1 MMQNNKVNYSL
12 HILLVF
18 LLLMVSTKLFPQDK
32 VIRLSVPV
40 AKTQTT
46 ETFGALFNSELDS
59 IEFKSLI
66 SEPAKYVGKTIQT
79 ETKINKVCQKKGCFF
94 IAQHGQSIMRV
105 SFKDYGFF
113 IPTDS
118 FNKSVQ
124 LNGNVIAKQRSE
136 EQAEHFK
143 KDLGKDSDSIKS
155 GLVYEF
161 VAQSVKITTG

>member
-1 MMQNNKVNYSL
+1 MIQNNKVYYSL
-12 HILLVF
+12 EILCVF
-18 LLLMVSTKLFPQDK
+18 LLLMVSTKLYSQDK
-32 VIRLSVPV
+32 VIRLSEPV
-40 AKTQTT
+40 EKTQTT
-46 ETFGALFNSELDS
+46 ETFGALFNSELDN

-79 ETKINKVCQKKGCFF
+79 ETEISKVCQKKGCFF
-94 IAQHGQSIMRV
+94 IAQFGQSIMRV

-118 FNKSVQ
+118 YNKRVQ
-124 LNGNVIAKQRSE
+124 LNGSVIEKQRSE

-143 KDLGKDSDSIKS
+143 KDLGKDNDSIKS

-161 VAQSVKITTG
+161 VAESVKINT